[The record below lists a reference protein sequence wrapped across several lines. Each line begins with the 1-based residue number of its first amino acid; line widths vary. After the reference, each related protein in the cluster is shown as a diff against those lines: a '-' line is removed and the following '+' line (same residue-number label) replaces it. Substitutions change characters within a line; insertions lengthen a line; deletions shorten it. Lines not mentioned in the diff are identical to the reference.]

1 MDLRSAIGAP
11 SYNCGMKFA
20 TVVGS
25 LIILIGTAAA
35 QRPNPTQAGKLATGF
50 TLSSPS
56 FGSGA
61 SIPEAFTCSGQDVS
75 PVLSW
80 TGEPAQTASFALI
93 ADDPDAPAGTWVH
106 WVMWN
111 IPHQSHL
118 LTRNITKSG
127 TLPDGSMQGKND
139 FDKVGYNGPC
149 PPPGKTHR
157 YYFRLY
163 ALDTKLTLQPGATR
177 KELDAAMKGH
187 ILAKGEH
194 MGAYKR

>member
-1 MDLRSAIGAP
+1 MTS
-11 SYNCGMKFA
+11 
-20 TVVGS
+20 
-25 LIILIGTAAA
+25 
-35 QRPNPTQAGKLATGF
+35 F

-80 TGEPAQTASFALI
+80 TGEPAHAASFALV

-106 WVMWN
+106 WVIWN
-111 IPHQSHL
+111 ISHHSQL
-118 LTRNITKSG
+118 LPKNVTKSG
-127 TLPDGSMQGKND
+127 TLPDGTMQGKND
-139 FDKVGYNGPC
+139 FGKVGYSGPC

-163 ALDTKLTLQPGATR
+163 ALDTKLMLQPGATR
-177 KELDAAMKGH
+177 KQLDAAMKGH
-187 ILAKGEH
+187 VLAKAEH
-194 MGAYKR
+194 MGTYKR